1 MDYIFIAELIICFF
15 VSYLI
20 GSISFG
26 YIVGKESGVDIR
38 DEGSGNTG
46 TTNAL
51 RTLGVKAGL
60 VTFAGD
66 FFKALI
72 PVFAIRYISGHVL
85 SDTPDMTYF
94 VTIAAGIGAVLGHN
108 FPFWMGFKGGKGIAV
123 TAGVTVAISFSHPV
137 YWIVALLLF
146 VAIVVITRYV
156 SLGSLCVPAWAVP
169 VYTLI
174 FERNNEY
181 FVFVLI
187 ISFLYTVLAFIK
199 HASNIKRI
207 ISGTENKLFD
217 KKIEKNKA

>member
-1 MDYIFIAELIICFF
+1 MDYIFIAELVICFV

-85 SDTPDMTYF
+85 SDSADMTYL
-94 VTIAAGIGAVLGHN
+94 VTIIAGIGAVLGHN

-123 TAGVTVAISFSHPV
+123 TAGVTVAIAFTHPL
-137 YWIVALLLF
+137 YWVGALLLF
-146 VAIVVITRYV
+146 VVIVVITRYV

-169 VYTLI
+169 VYTLL
-174 FERNNEY
+174 FEKNNEY
-181 FVFVLI
+181 FVVALT
-187 ISFLYTVLAFIK
+187 ISLLYTVLAFIK

-217 KKIEKNKA
+217 KKKKNNA

>member
-1 MDYIFIAELIICFF
+1 
-15 VSYLI
+15 
-20 GSISFG
+20 
-26 YIVGKESGVDIR
+26 
-38 DEGSGNTG
+38 
-46 TTNAL
+46 
-51 RTLGVKAGL
+51 
-60 VTFAGD
+60 
-66 FFKALI
+66 
-72 PVFAIRYISGHVL
+72 
-85 SDTPDMTYF
+85 MTYF